1 MNMNSN
7 QLYVEYFL
15 ELEKLLKKYNIVD
28 ELKTKII
35 TGICTGLPDNKFGQ
49 IEFYDYLAK
58 ILASN
63 TSKDPI
69 FSKIASVYQ
78 VKIYNEEI
86 GTDYL
91 NLISQQYLSG
101 LISKKFYDF
110 VLANKDELI
119 DMLCWNRDELIDY
132 FGLKTLERSY
142 LLKDAEKKFIER
154 PQMMWLRVGIQ
165 IHGLWEGLNDCQ
177 SRLKLIKSTYDLMSQ
192 LYFTHATPTLF
203 NSGSNYPQLSSCYLL
218 QCPDDLELIGNSFK
232 SIMMISKWA
241 GGIGINLSDIR
252 SNNSL
257 IKSNGGRTNGI
268 IPLCKVLESLARYV
282 NQSSKRLGSI
292 ACFLEVFHADIEDF
306 IQLRKNTGDD
316 NLRTRDLFLGLWVCD
331 MFMRAVENDTE
342 WYLMNPSVCG
352 GLTDAWGTEFE
363 TLYTRYVQEG
373 KYVKKIKAR
382 ELYKKITECQF
393 ETGMPYMMFKD
404 TINARSNQQ
413 NLGTIKNSNLCVAP
427 ETQILTDK
435 GYFKIVD
442 LKDKKVNIW
451 NGEKFSEIIVR
462 QTGVKQKLI
471 KINFS
476 NYESIECT
484 PYHKFYIYKTK
495 CKTEIIEASKLQP
508 GMKLVKYNLPVI
520 NIETE
525 LKYPYTCG
533 LFSADG
539 TYENCGLE
547 VKRCEFKAIEN
558 KLCNRHKPYFNCL
571 NDKNC
576 VDIHNDDD
584 EQCIAMSNIPK
595 PRLSLY
601 GEKKKLI
608 DYIECRN
615 DLEICKG
622 DKDDKSDTIIL
633 NTDIADKYFVPINYS
648 VETKLKWLAGLSD
661 GDGCL
666 SVNQDNKSIHIS
678 SIHLDFLKN
687 IRLMLTT
694 LGINPK
700 ITTLREESQTLL
712 PDGEGKNKLYD
723 CKKCYRLLITSNNL
737 YKLNELG
744 FKTNRLDNKCNKP
757 QKEAISF
764 ISIKNV
770 EDLGRYDDTYCFNE
784 PEKHSGIFNGIL
796 TSNCSEIVEYSSPD
810 EIAVCNLA
818 SVSLPKFVEQDKWG
832 NTNFNFI
839 EFGKVIQVMV
849 LNLNNVIDMNF
860 YPVPQTSKSNLAH
873 RPIGVGVQGLADCY
887 YLMGYS
893 FDSPEATKLNKQIF
907 ECVYWHGL
915 KMSNDLAKTR
925 GKYSTFDGSPYSKG
939 QLQFHLAGYT
949 TEHVADKELGL
960 DWDNLIKS
968 IVEFGTRNSLI
979 TTIMPTASTAQIL
992 NNNESIEPYTSNI
1005 YVRKVLAGEYM
1016 IVNKHLVRDLK
1027 KYNLWNNKIID
1038 ELLYDNGSV
1047 QKLQIPQELKNKYKT
1062 AYELKQSV
1070 IVKQAIDRGLF
1081 IDQSQSMNLFMENPD
1096 HNKLASAHI
1105 YAWKNGLKTGSYYI
1119 RTKPITEA
1127 TKFSIDIEQ
1136 INLIKTRRNDDLN
1149 NKKIYN
1155 NNFETCESCSA

>member
-1 MNMNSN
+1 MTIHYSN
-7 QLYVEYFL
+7 
-15 ELEKLLKKYNIVD
+15 ELKELLLKN
-28 ELKTKII
+28 KISNDLI
-35 TGICTGLPDNKFGQ
+35 NDIINKINHGLPDKEFGR
-49 IEFYDYLAK
+49 IDFYDYLAK

-69 FSKIASVYQ
+69 FSKIASTYQ
-78 VKIYNEEI
+78 VKIYNDEI
-86 GTDYL
+86 GTNYL
-91 NLISQQYLSG
+91 NLVDKQYSLG

-110 VLANKDELI
+110 VLANKNELI
-119 DMLCWNRDELIDY
+119 EMIDWDRDELIDY

-142 LLKDAEKKFIER
+142 LLKDTEKKFIER

-165 IHGLWEGLNDCQ
+165 IHGLWEGLNDGQ
-177 SRLKLIKSTYDLMSQ
+177 SRLELIKSTYDLMSQ

-218 QCPDDLELIGNSFK
+218 QCPDDLELIGDSFK

-292 ACFLEVFHADIEDF
+292 ACFLETWHADIEDF

-316 NLRTRDLFLGLWVCD
+316 NLRARDLFLGLWVND
-331 MFMRAVENDTE
+331 IFMKAVETDGD
-342 WYLMNPSVCG
+342 WYLMNPSDCL
-352 GLTDAWGTEFE
+352 GLTDSWGQEFE
-363 TLYTRYVQEG
+363 TLYARFVLEG
-373 KYVKKIKAR
+373 KYVKKVKAR

-413 NLGTIKNSNLCVAP
+413 NLGTIKNSNLCA
-427 ETQILTDK
+427 
-435 GYFKIVD
+435 
-442 LKDKKVNIW
+442 
-451 NGEKFSEIIVR
+451 EI
-462 QTGVKQKLI
+462 
-471 KINFS
+471 
-476 NYESIECT
+476 
-484 PYHKFYIYKTK
+484 
-495 CKTEIIEASKLQP
+495 
-508 GMKLVKYNLPVI
+508 
-520 NIETE
+520 
-525 LKYPYTCG
+525 
-533 LFSADG
+533 
-539 TYENCGLE
+539 
-547 VKRCEFKAIEN
+547 
-558 KLCNRHKPYFNCL
+558 
-571 NDKNC
+571 
-576 VDIHNDDD
+576 
-584 EQCIAMSNIPK
+584 
-595 PRLSLY
+595 
-601 GEKKKLI
+601 
-608 DYIECRN
+608 
-615 DLEICKG
+615 
-622 DKDDKSDTIIL
+622 
-633 NTDIADKYFVPINYS
+633 
-648 VETKLKWLAGLSD
+648 
-661 GDGCL
+661 
-666 SVNQDNKSIHIS
+666 NQ
-678 SIHLDFLKN
+678 
-687 IRLMLTT
+687 
-694 LGINPK
+694 
-700 ITTLREESQTLL
+700 
-712 PDGEGKNKLYD
+712 
-723 CKKCYRLLITSNNL
+723 
-737 YKLNELG
+737 
-744 FKTNRLDNKCNKP
+744 
-757 QKEAISF
+757 
-764 ISIKNV
+764 
-770 EDLGRYDDTYCFNE
+770 
-784 PEKHSGIFNGIL
+784 
-796 TSNCSEIVEYSSPD
+796 YSSPD

-818 SVSLPKFVEQDKWG
+818 SVSLPKFVSTKLDGTKYFDFK
-832 NTNFNFI
+832 T
-839 EFGKVIQVMV
+839 FGKVIQLMV
-849 LNLNNVIDMNF
+849 LNLNNVIDMNY
-860 YPVPQTSKSNLAH
+860 YPVSQTAKSNLAH

-887 YLMGYS
+887 YLMGYP

-915 KMSNDLAKTR
+915 KMSNELAKTR

-949 TEHVADKELGL
+949 TEQVVDKELGL
-960 DWDNLIKS
+960 EWDGLIKS
-968 IVEFGTRNSLI
+968 IMEFGTHNSLI

-1027 KYNLWNNKIID
+1027 KHNLWNNQIIG

-1047 QKLQIPQELKNKYKT
+1047 QKLSIPQELRDKYKT

-1136 INLIKTRRNDDLN
+1136 INLIKSKRNINDLN
-1149 NKKIYN
+1149 LSNQINSNDKKTCN
-1155 NNFETCESCSA
+1155 NNYETCETCSA

>member
-1 MNMNSN
+1 MNTN
-7 QLYVEYFL
+7 QLYTEYFEELNELL
-15 ELEKLLKKYNIVD
+15 EKYNIVD

-35 TGICTGLPDNKFGQ
+35 SGINIGLPEKEFGR
-49 IEFYDYLAK
+49 IDLYDYLAK
-58 ILASN
+58 TLASN

-69 FSKIASVYQ
+69 FSKIAGVYQ

-91 NLISQQYLSG
+91 NLVSKQYLLG
-101 LISKKFYDF
+101 LISEKFYDF
-110 VLANKDELI
+110 VLTNKDALI
-119 DMLCWNRDELIDY
+119 EMIDWGRDELIDY

-142 LLKDAEKKFIER
+142 LLKDTNKKFIER

-165 IHGLWEGLNDCQ
+165 IHGLWEGLNEGQ
-177 SRLKLIKSTYDLMSQ
+177 SRLELIKSTYDLMSQ

-218 QCPDDLELIGNSFK
+218 QCPDDLELIGDSFK

-292 ACFLEVFHADIEDF
+292 ATFLEPWHADIEDF

-316 NLRTRDLFLGLWVCD
+316 NLRARDLFLGLWVCD
-331 MFMRAVENDTE
+331 MFMKAVEIDGD
-342 WYLMNPSVCG
+342 WYLMNPSDCL
-352 GLTDAWGTEFE
+352 GLTDTWGPEFE
-363 TLYTRYVQEG
+363 TLYARYVLEG
-373 KYVKKIKAR
+373 KYVKKVKAR

-404 TINARSNQQ
+404 TINARSNHQ

-427 ETQILTDK
+427 ETQVLTDK
-435 GYFKIVD
+435 GYFKIAD

-451 NGEKFSEIIVR
+451 NGEKFSEVIVR

-471 KINFS
+471 KVNFTS
-476 NYESIECT
+476 NEPFMGNIKTNIECT
-484 PYHKFYIYKTK
+484 PYHKFYININGKK
-495 CKTEIIEASKLQP
+495 KIIEAKDLQP
-508 GMKLVKYNLPVI
+508 NMKIYEYEIPVLDRCFGSGCRTKYI
-520 NIETE
+520 
-525 LKYPYTCG
+525 
-533 LFSADG
+533 
-539 TYENCGLE
+539 
-547 VKRCEFKAIEN
+547 
-558 KLCNRHKPYFNCL
+558 
-571 NDKNC
+571 
-576 VDIHNDDD
+576 
-584 EQCIAMSNIPK
+584 IP
-595 PRLSLY
+595 P
-601 GEKKKLI
+601 
-608 DYIECRN
+608 
-615 DLEICKG
+615 
-622 DKDDKSDTIIL
+622 TM
-633 NTDIADKYFVPINYS
+633 F
-648 VETKLKWLAGLSD
+648 ETKKDIL
-661 GDGCL
+661 
-666 SVNQDNKSIHIS
+666 IS
-678 SIHLDFLKN
+678 SI
-687 IRLMLTT
+687 
-694 LGINPK
+694 
-700 ITTLREESQTLL
+700 
-712 PDGEGKNKLYD
+712 
-723 CKKCYRLLITSNNL
+723 
-737 YKLNELG
+737 
-744 FKTNRLDNKCNKP
+744 
-757 QKEAISF
+757 
-764 ISIKNV
+764 
-770 EDLGRYDDTYCFNE
+770 EDLNRYDDTYCFNE
-784 PEKHSGIFNGIL
+784 PDKHSGIFNGIL

-818 SVSLPKFVEQDKWG
+818 SVSLPKFVSAKLNGTKYFDFE
-832 NTNFNFI
+832 T
-839 EFGKVIQVMV
+839 FGKTIQLMV
-849 LNLNNVIDMNF
+849 LNLNNVIDMNY
-860 YPVPQTSKSNLAH
+860 YPVSQTAKSNLAH

-887 YLMGYS
+887 YLMGYP

-907 ECVYWHGL
+907 ECAYWHGL

-949 TEHVADKELGL
+949 TEQIVDKELGL
-960 DWDNLIKS
+960 DWDGLIKS

-1027 KYNLWNNKIID
+1027 KYNMWNNQIIG

-1047 QKLQIPQELKNKYKT
+1047 QKLLIPQELKDKYKT

-1070 IVKQAIDRGLF
+1070 IVKQAVDRGLF

-1136 INLIKTRRNDDLN
+1136 INLIKSKRNINDLN
-1149 NKKIYN
+1149 LPNQINSNDKKTYN
-1155 NNFETCESCSA
+1155 NNYETCETCSA

>member
-1 MNMNSN
+1 MNSN
-7 QLYVEYFL
+7 QLYSEYFVELNELL
-15 ELEKLLKKYNIVD
+15 EKYNIED

-35 TGICTGLPDNKFGQ
+35 SGIGTGLPEKEFGR
-49 IEFYDYLAK
+49 IDFYDYLAK

-69 FSKIASVYQ
+69 FSKIAGVYQ
-78 VKIYNEEI
+78 VKIYNKEI

-91 NLISQQYLSG
+91 SLVSKQYLLG
-101 LISKKFYDF
+101 LISEKFYNF
-110 VLANKDELI
+110 VSTNQDVLI
-119 DMLCWNRDELIDY
+119 EMIDWERDELIDY

-142 LLKDAEKKFIER
+142 LLKDTEKKFIER

-165 IHGLWEGLNDCQ
+165 IHGLWEGEIDNK
-177 SRLKLIKSTYDLMSQ
+177 SRLELIKSTYDLMSQ

-218 QCPDDLELIGNSFK
+218 QCPDDLELIGDSFK

-257 IKSNGGRTNGI
+257 IKSTGGRTNGI
-268 IPLCKVLESLARYV
+268 IPLCKTLESIARYV
-282 NQSSKRLGSI
+282 NQSGKRLGSI
-292 ACFLEVFHADIEDF
+292 ATFLETWHADIEDF
-306 IQLRKNTGDD
+306 IKLRKNTGDD
-316 NLRTRDLFLGLWVCD
+316 NLRARDLFLGLWVCD
-331 MFMRAVENDTE
+331 MFMKAVETDGD
-342 WYLMNPSVCG
+342 WYLMNPSDCL
-352 GLTDAWGTEFE
+352 GLTDTWGPEFE
-363 TLYTRYVQEG
+363 TLYARYVLEG

-427 ETQILTDK
+427 ETQVLTDK
-435 GYFKIVD
+435 GYFKIAD

-451 NGEKFSEIIVR
+451 NGEKFSEVIVR

-471 KINFS
+471 KVNFTS
-476 NYESIECT
+476 NDAFMGNVKIHIECT
-484 PYHKFYIYKTK
+484 PYHKFYININGEKK
-495 CKTEIIEASKLQP
+495 IIEAKDLQP
-508 GMKLVKYNLPVI
+508 NMKVYEYVIPVLDICCGSGSKTKYI
-520 NIETE
+520 
-525 LKYPYTCG
+525 
-533 LFSADG
+533 
-539 TYENCGLE
+539 
-547 VKRCEFKAIEN
+547 
-558 KLCNRHKPYFNCL
+558 
-571 NDKNC
+571 
-576 VDIHNDDD
+576 
-584 EQCIAMSNIPK
+584 IP
-595 PRLSLY
+595 P
-601 GEKKKLI
+601 
-608 DYIECRN
+608 
-615 DLEICKG
+615 
-622 DKDDKSDTIIL
+622 TV
-633 NTDIADKYFVPINYS
+633 F
-648 VETKLKWLAGLSD
+648 ETKKNIL
-661 GDGCL
+661 
-666 SVNQDNKSIHIS
+666 IS
-678 SIHLDFLKN
+678 SI
-687 IRLMLTT
+687 
-694 LGINPK
+694 
-700 ITTLREESQTLL
+700 
-712 PDGEGKNKLYD
+712 
-723 CKKCYRLLITSNNL
+723 
-737 YKLNELG
+737 
-744 FKTNRLDNKCNKP
+744 
-757 QKEAISF
+757 
-764 ISIKNV
+764 

-796 TSNCSEIVEYSSPD
+796 TSNCSEIVEYSSLD

-818 SVSLPKFVEQDKWG
+818 SVSLPKFVSTKVDGTKYFDFE
-832 NTNFNFI
+832 T
-839 EFGKVIQVMV
+839 FGKIIQLMV
-849 LNLNNVIDMNF
+849 LNLNNVIDMNY
-860 YPVPQTSKSNLAH
+860 YPVPQTAKSNFAH

-907 ECVYWHGL
+907 EYAYWHGL
-915 KMSNDLAKTR
+915 KMSNELAKTR

-949 TEHVADKELGL
+949 TEQIADKELGL
-960 DWDNLIKS
+960 DWVNLIKS

-1016 IVNKHLVRDLK
+1016 IVNKHLVRDLI
-1027 KYNLWNNKIID
+1027 KYNLWNNQIIG

-1047 QKLQIPQELKNKYKT
+1047 QKLDIPQELKDKYKT

-1070 IVKQAIDRGLF
+1070 IVKQAVDRGLF

-1136 INLIKTRRNDDLN
+1136 INLIKLKRNINDLN
-1149 NKKIYN
+1149 LQNQINSNDKKTYN
-1155 NNFETCESCSA
+1155 NNYETCETCSA